1 MEIYPK
7 SVEKM
12 IGKPST
18 FLMKRLS
25 EELQCPTS
33 SMLGRLASVMYLRK
47 FKEISSNV
55 MNILNPSADDRI
67 LEVGFGLG
75 YGLLE
80 AFKKVENGNGV
91 VFGSERSQ
99 YMVKRARKIFAL
111 EIHYGK
117 LEVHLSLASHL
128 PYLNNSID
136 CIFHNDCFYY
146 WPSVKNALLE
156 LKRVLKPG
164 GRMLTSMSI
173 ERVKEW
179 NSRGLLQSSYCID
192 PLDYILY
199 LENTGFVD
207 IKFEYHSS
215 AGVQFQTVTALKPP
229 VEEDRGVNL
238 DVEEK
243 NFEQEI
249 LEFEKL
255 QRWRKL
261 AKVENDNKFKQV
273 LKARLLH
280 RGISYFVTTPIY
292 YANSGPHLGHLYS
305 SLIADAAHRW
315 FKLKNPHQLTLF
327 SSGTDEHGSKVENAA
342 LKAEKN
348 VDVYCSEISSA
359 YRELFSKFGIQTT
372 DFIRTVETRH
382 HQSVQQFWEVLRK
395 NNFIYKGKY
404 SGWYCSA
411 DECFYNESDL
421 CDDETKSCKTT
432 TAGHTVEW
440 VVEENYLFKLSEFLP
455 EIEHWLQT
463 SDVIQ
468 PSQYLPFVMNQLK
481 QLSDVSISR
490 DRQRLSWGI
499 PVPDDC
505 SQTIYVWFDAL
516 VNYLTVA
523 GYPGE
528 LSRWPPDC
536 HIIGKDILKF
546 HAILWPAMLLAANFP
561 LPKQIFCHGH
571 WLSDGVKM
579 SKSLGNVVDPTL
591 EAQQLTCQGLRY
603 FLLRQGVPTSDG
615 NYSTPLA
622 ISVLND
628 ELANSIGNLINRTTS
643 SRVLR
648 GDRFTDFDESVIN
661 GPSIQQGPDLI
672 TDLDN
677 LPSIVGQQYDKMQFS
692 NGINS
697 IVTVVKKANAFVQH
711 FSPWHLAKDKNANS
725 LLDTVLHLAHQTL
738 RTCGILLKP
747 IVPDIAG
754 EMLNRLSVSSD
765 ESNYSDCSKAASKSR
780 YFSGKPFNRQKD
792 LLLFPRISRYFGK
805 LPIQINCQIIQDAF
819 HSCCTSCM
827 ELIDELFQFTVQ
839 MQLILVQTIWRHGHR
854 TPIYLIPS
862 DVENNASTWDI
873 GLGELTKLGMRQCY
887 ELGQMLGKRYIE
899 QYPLFKSSIL
909 NEIYIRS
916 SDTNRTLMSA
926 ASVMAG
932 FVESDSYGNYRNYTL
947 PNFVRSPAGWTP
959 LPIHTVAYG
968 ADNLLNMKYYWNKT
982 ADLFRENLMKYQ
994 QFTKQN
1000 PDNAAKLAYVANKSG
1015 FNNTLVKNMWILAD
1029 VVKIE
1034 KEGSSEDWHS
1044 DQHKLPDWV
1053 TDEIYDWIEDTF
1065 KHWCKFAYQP
1075 DLLIQI
1081 IAGELIFEI
1090 VDRIRQKQLS
1100 IKQGQNTNS
1109 WIEKIKFYSYS
1120 GHDINLLFLL
1130 YILGQYDNAST
1141 VEYEGYA
1148 SCIVFETWLTEENE
1162 IEIKVFLRRG
1172 PNSTQF
1178 QPIQVVGCPPIPS
1191 GCPLATFENRTGK
1204 FFPKPNKVDVDRCSS
1219 AAFSIFNNFL
1229 SIRSKRMAIV
1239 NGSTPRLPMALP
1251 LRPTLMPTRF
1261 PARKACL
1268 SLTRIDHQCNDIF
1281 QFFYM
1286 LPLKDKKLCALSMG
1300 DHFHYLWTSV
1310 AFDLIII
1317 NYFGC
1322 SMTDSHSTLH
1332 HCSII
1337 VFNPM
1342 LDGESATR
1350 SRITNAATDCR
1361 QLAKLSDVQVPSMEA
1376 SSHLVMLHI
1385 SIPCSRQATDS
1396 SGKAYTIFE
1405 IYINNAYHCS
1415 SRYSQLLRLHEIIK
1429 KILPKDVPNFPPK
1442 YINAL
1447 AGDRLLNERR
1457 EALQEYLRTV
1467 FSIKEV
1473 IRNIRVQQFFLDA
1486 QRESASLAARQL
1498 SNEVPV
1504 YLLDGSKYIIQC
1516 CPGDSTNVVLERLA
1530 VIVGLP
1536 IELTRYFG
1544 LFIVTKSE
1552 VFPYKIIRWLEN
1564 FECPLLSLFYVAK
1577 LGIKAKI
1584 ILKKKYFDS
1593 SIESSLIKKEQ
1604 ALRILYSQAVFDVKI
1619 FLSRQGCLTFAS
1631 RKCRW
1636 QLIDEKYF
1644 PSLMKNTDAVNSP
1657 DEYLRCCQEQPWYGF
1672 VFFEQCLC
1680 SYPKM
1685 NTVAHVAVGNRRL
1698 LILHEGEIKEIT
1710 FRVTRIRSWRLSI
1723 IVFVEQEFFTM
1734 LIIAEKSF
1742 FQSIHGSQ
1750 DLSFEYLF
1758 SNNHLEW
1765 ITLRSSQSVLISC
1778 CLQSMIEEIVNSQ
1791 SDAIASAS
1799 SKKMMPIVESGVI
1812 LNESSLESSLNSSLK
1827 PKRSLHDTFEA
1838 IRWSCCCFTVKP
1850 GPSKSSAKPSTSKD
1864 PVNSN
1869 TNGSQY
1875 SGSQQQNEEPTPRR
1889 PNFGKLGDQI
1899 CLRANHFQVRIPSG
1913 NLYHYELVIEP
1924 ERYHR
1929 DIIETMIQT
1938 YQKVFSN
1945 GRPVYDGKK
1954 SLFCKEMLPIGRDWV
1969 ELDVTMPTEREDR
1982 RYQVGI
1988 KLTSQV
1994 SLCRLQDAL
2003 DGRTRFLPQDT
2014 VDALDIILRHLP
2026 SLKYTPVGR
2035 SFFSPPER
2043 FFHPL
2048 GGGREVWFGFHQS
2061 IRPSQWKMMLNIDVS
2076 ATAFYKS
2083 MTVIDFLA
2091 EVLDAPHIPES
2102 RRALSDA
2109 QRVKFTKEIKGL
2121 KVEITHCGQMR
2132 RRYRVCNVTRRPAQ
2146 TQTYPHLPC
2155 LQVGLEQKHTYLPLE
2170 VCNLVPGQRCIK
2182 KLTDTQTSSMIKAT
2196 ARSAPD
2202 REQEINELVKRA
2214 DFNNDPFARE
2224 FGISIS
2230 PFMAEVY
2237 GRVLAPPKLL
2247 YGGRTRA
2254 TALPEKGVWDMRG
2267 KQFHT
2272 GVDIRNWAIACFT
2285 PPHMCREDNLRTF
2298 IQQLQKISHDAGMSI
2313 VGQPCFCKYAAGAD
2327 QVEPMFR
2334 YLKSQYPQL
2343 QLVIVILPGK
2353 TPVYAE
2359 VKRVGDTLLGVA
2371 SQCVQAKNINVKL
2384 GGVNNILL
2392 PSIRPKVFNEPVIFM
2407 GADITH
2413 PPAGDGRKPS
2423 IAAVVGSM
2431 DAHPSRYGASVR
2443 MQYPRRV
2450 PDERTGRM
2458 KDERPEKI
2466 EDLAIMVKELLIQ
2479 FYQSTRFKP
2488 TRIILYRDGVSEG
2501 QFYQVL
2507 QHELGAM
2514 REACIMLE
2522 RGYQPGITYV
2532 AVQKRHHTRLFCAEK
2547 RDMQGKSGN
2556 IPAGTAV
2563 DSGITHPQEFDFYL
2577 CSHAGIQGTSRPSY
2591 YHVLWDDNNF
2601 SADEMQQL
2609 TYQLCHTYV
2618 RCTRSV
2624 SIPAPAYYA
2633 HLVAF
2638 RARYHLVD
2646 RDHDSGEGSVNS
2658 AATENGENGGEEGSP
2673 SSSSSSLSRA
2683 VVIHPNSTRV
2693 ICKFAFLFNHA
2704 EGVFKACI
2712 AASGDVAEDDG
2723 FGFGSPFSTRLFSVL
2738 RFESVIH
2745 EFDPYFNYRT
2755 TRYLTEEGFYKF
2767 HNWFDDQAWYP
2778 LGRIIGGTIY
2788 PGLMVTSTFIY
2799 RILHF
2804 FNITLHIREICVFL
2818 APLFSSFTTL
2828 ITYLLTSEFKGDGA
2842 GLIAAGMIAIIP
2854 GYISRSVAGSYDN
2867 EGIAIFCML
2876 LTYYFW
2882 IKAVKTGS
2890 IFWSTLCALA
2900 YFYMV
2905 SSWGG
2910 YVFLINLIPLHV
2922 LTLLCCSRFS
2932 HRIYIAYSVVYTLG
2946 TILSMQIPF
2955 VGFQP
2960 VSTSEHMAA
2969 FGVFGIVQIYAFF
2982 AYIRSKSTDAQF
2994 NYLFRT
3000 IITFV
3005 AIAGIS
3011 VILLAEFFGKIAPW
3025 TGRFYSL
3032 LDPSY
3037 AKNHIPIIASV
3048 SEHQPTTWSSFYLDT
3063 HISVFLFPAGLYF
3076 CFKNLNDANI
3086 FIILYAVTSIYFA
3099 GVMVRLMLVL
3109 APVMCVISGIAASSI
3124 FESFLRNF
3132 SPSTSTGLEKK
3143 SKKHE
3148 NGYSWKNEVATTVVF
3163 ILTLFFINYTFHCTT
3178 ITETAYSSPSI
3189 VLSARSGHGNPIIF
3203 DDFREA
3209 YYWLRMNTP
3218 PDSKIMSWWDY
3229 GYQITAMANRTVLVD
3244 NNTWNNTHISRVG
3257 QAMSSPEDKAY
3268 EIMQELDVDYVLV
3281 IFGGLIGYASDD
3293 INKFLWMIRIGGSTE
3308 KGKHIKEEDY
3318 YSATGEYRV
3327 DKEGSKTML
3336 NSMMYKF
3343 SYYRFGDV
3351 YTEMDKPSGYDRV
3364 RGSEIGN
3371 KKIQFQHF
3379 EEAFTSEHW
3388 LDTSLVHLNEVVDE
3402 RYKVKKLL
3410 GKGGFGAVYQ
3420 VLDQNTNKMGA
3431 MKIEM
3436 SSQDFKSLKMEVL
3449 VLKELVANES
3459 RNCCDLFSVG
3469 NKPNYSY
3476 IVMTLVGPSL
3486 HSLAQS
3492 IGSKRLSLRSSIHLG
3507 IRCLRALEDLHFCGY
3522 VHRDVKPMNYAIGR
3536 EPEYRRVFILDFG
3549 MCRKYV
3555 RDDGAHKRPRSE
3567 CGFRGTLWYASP
3579 MSLSGQEQ
3587 SRRDD
3592 LWSWYFTIL
3601 ELLTGTVPW
3610 QNVQIKR
3617 GASFAEKKQ
3626 VFMEKKMEFI
3636 KNPADGLRGLPR
3648 EFVAIMEYLA
3658 TLQYFDCPNY
3668 GYIYQ
3673 LIMTTFRRH
3682 SYDIDQPLDWEPTGQ
3697 FHEETIMAPD
3707 HNMLPGNNT
3716 EHRAHFLQKF
3726 KLFGSFCTDD
3736 LKLFAERKARTSVLR
3751 HVQAP
3756 LWKGFR
3762 AKNIK

>member
-1 MEIYPK
+1 
-7 SVEKM
+7 
-12 IGKPST
+12 
-18 FLMKRLS
+18 
-25 EELQCPTS
+25 
-33 SMLGRLASVMYLRK
+33 MY
-47 FKEISSNV
+47 
-55 MNILNPSADDRI
+55 
-67 LEVGFGLG
+67 
-75 YGLLE
+75 
-80 AFKKVENGNGV
+80 
-91 VFGSERSQ
+91 
-99 YMVKRARKIFAL
+99 
-111 EIHYGK
+111 
-117 LEVHLSLASHL
+117 
-128 PYLNNSID
+128 
-136 CIFHNDCFYY
+136 
-146 WPSVKNALLE
+146 
-156 LKRVLKPG
+156 
-164 GRMLTSMSI
+164 
-173 ERVKEW
+173 
-179 NSRGLLQSSYCID
+179 
-192 PLDYILY
+192 
-199 LENTGFVD
+199 
-207 IKFEYHSS
+207 
-215 AGVQFQTVTALKPP
+215 
-229 VEEDRGVNL
+229 
-238 DVEEK
+238 
-243 NFEQEI
+243 
-249 LEFEKL
+249 
-255 QRWRKL
+255 
-261 AKVENDNKFKQV
+261 
-273 LKARLLH
+273 
-280 RGISYFVTTPIY
+280 
-292 YANSGPHLGHLYS
+292 
-305 SLIADAAHRW
+305 
-315 FKLKNPHQLTLF
+315 
-327 SSGTDEHGSKVENAA
+327 
-342 LKAEKN
+342 
-348 VDVYCSEISSA
+348 
-359 YRELFSKFGIQTT
+359 
-372 DFIRTVETRH
+372 H
-382 HQSVQQFWEVLRK
+382 H
-395 NNFIYKGKY
+395 
-404 SGWYCSA
+404 
-411 DECFYNESDL
+411 
-421 CDDETKSCKTT
+421 
-432 TAGHTVEW
+432 
-440 VVEENYLFKLSEFLP
+440 P
-455 EIEHWLQT
+455 
-463 SDVIQ
+463 
-468 PSQYLPFVMNQLK
+468 
-481 QLSDVSISR
+481 
-490 DRQRLSWGI
+490 RQ
-499 PVPDDC
+499 
-505 SQTIYVWFDAL
+505 
-516 VNYLTVA
+516 
-523 GYPGE
+523 
-528 LSRWPPDC
+528 
-536 HIIGKDILKF
+536 
-546 HAILWPAMLLAANFP
+546 
-561 LPKQIFCHGH
+561 
-571 WLSDGVKM
+571 
-579 SKSLGNVVDPTL
+579 
-591 EAQQLTCQGLRY
+591 
-603 FLLRQGVPTSDG
+603 
-615 NYSTPLA
+615 
-622 ISVLND
+622 
-628 ELANSIGNLINRTTS
+628 
-643 SRVLR
+643 
-648 GDRFTDFDESVIN
+648 
-661 GPSIQQGPDLI
+661 
-672 TDLDN
+672 
-677 LPSIVGQQYDKMQFS
+677 
-692 NGINS
+692 
-697 IVTVVKKANAFVQH
+697 
-711 FSPWHLAKDKNANS
+711 
-725 LLDTVLHLAHQTL
+725 
-738 RTCGILLKP
+738 
-747 IVPDIAG
+747 
-754 EMLNRLSVSSD
+754 
-765 ESNYSDCSKAASKSR
+765 
-780 YFSGKPFNRQKD
+780 
-792 LLLFPRISRYFGK
+792 
-805 LPIQINCQIIQDAF
+805 
-819 HSCCTSCM
+819 
-827 ELIDELFQFTVQ
+827 
-839 MQLILVQTIWRHGHR
+839 
-854 TPIYLIPS
+854 
-862 DVENNASTWDI
+862 
-873 GLGELTKLGMRQCY
+873 
-887 ELGQMLGKRYIE
+887 
-899 QYPLFKSSIL
+899 
-909 NEIYIRS
+909 
-916 SDTNRTLMSA
+916 
-926 ASVMAG
+926 
-932 FVESDSYGNYRNYTL
+932 
-947 PNFVRSPAGWTP
+947 
-959 LPIHTVAYG
+959 
-968 ADNLLNMKYYWNKT
+968 
-982 ADLFRENLMKYQ
+982 
-994 QFTKQN
+994 
-1000 PDNAAKLAYVANKSG
+1000 
-1015 FNNTLVKNMWILAD
+1015 
-1029 VVKIE
+1029 
-1034 KEGSSEDWHS
+1034 
-1044 DQHKLPDWV
+1044 
-1053 TDEIYDWIEDTF
+1053 
-1065 KHWCKFAYQP
+1065 
-1075 DLLIQI
+1075 
-1081 IAGELIFEI
+1081 
-1090 VDRIRQKQLS
+1090 
-1100 IKQGQNTNS
+1100 
-1109 WIEKIKFYSYS
+1109 
-1120 GHDINLLFLL
+1120 
-1130 YILGQYDNAST
+1130 
-1141 VEYEGYA
+1141 
-1148 SCIVFETWLTEENE
+1148 
-1162 IEIKVFLRRG
+1162 
-1172 PNSTQF
+1172 
-1178 QPIQVVGCPPIPS
+1178 
-1191 GCPLATFENRTGK
+1191 
-1204 FFPKPNKVDVDRCSS
+1204 
-1219 AAFSIFNNFL
+1219 
-1229 SIRSKRMAIV
+1229 
-1239 NGSTPRLPMALP
+1239 
-1251 LRPTLMPTRF
+1251 
-1261 PARKACL
+1261 
-1268 SLTRIDHQCNDIF
+1268 
-1281 QFFYM
+1281 
-1286 LPLKDKKLCALSMG
+1286 
-1300 DHFHYLWTSV
+1300 
-1310 AFDLIII
+1310 
-1317 NYFGC
+1317 
-1322 SMTDSHSTLH
+1322 
-1332 HCSII
+1332 
-1337 VFNPM
+1337 
-1342 LDGESATR
+1342 
-1350 SRITNAATDCR
+1350 
-1361 QLAKLSDVQVPSMEA
+1361 
-1376 SSHLVMLHI
+1376 
-1385 SIPCSRQATDS
+1385 
-1396 SGKAYTIFE
+1396 
-1405 IYINNAYHCS
+1405 
-1415 SRYSQLLRLHEIIK
+1415 
-1429 KILPKDVPNFPPK
+1429 
-1442 YINAL
+1442 
-1447 AGDRLLNERR
+1447 
-1457 EALQEYLRTV
+1457 
-1467 FSIKEV
+1467 
-1473 IRNIRVQQFFLDA
+1473 
-1486 QRESASLAARQL
+1486 
-1498 SNEVPV
+1498 
-1504 YLLDGSKYIIQC
+1504 
-1516 CPGDSTNVVLERLA
+1516 
-1530 VIVGLP
+1530 
-1536 IELTRYFG
+1536 
-1544 LFIVTKSE
+1544 
-1552 VFPYKIIRWLEN
+1552 
-1564 FECPLLSLFYVAK
+1564 
-1577 LGIKAKI
+1577 
-1584 ILKKKYFDS
+1584 
-1593 SIESSLIKKEQ
+1593 
-1604 ALRILYSQAVFDVKI
+1604 
-1619 FLSRQGCLTFAS
+1619 
-1631 RKCRW
+1631 
-1636 QLIDEKYF
+1636 
-1644 PSLMKNTDAVNSP
+1644 
-1657 DEYLRCCQEQPWYGF
+1657 
-1672 VFFEQCLC
+1672 
-1680 SYPKM
+1680 
-1685 NTVAHVAVGNRRL
+1685 
-1698 LILHEGEIKEIT
+1698 
-1710 FRVTRIRSWRLSI
+1710 
-1723 IVFVEQEFFTM
+1723 
-1734 LIIAEKSF
+1734 
-1742 FQSIHGSQ
+1742 
-1750 DLSFEYLF
+1750 
-1758 SNNHLEW
+1758 
-1765 ITLRSSQSVLISC
+1765 
-1778 CLQSMIEEIVNSQ
+1778 
-1791 SDAIASAS
+1791 
-1799 SKKMMPIVESGVI
+1799 
-1812 LNESSLESSLNSSLK
+1812 
-1827 PKRSLHDTFEA
+1827 
-1838 IRWSCCCFTVKP
+1838 VKP
-1850 GPSKSSAKPSTSKD
+1850 GPSKSSAKPGPSRSSTKPSTSREH
-1864 PVNSN
+1864 VNSN
-1869 TNGSQY
+1869 INGMQNLQL
-1875 SGSQQQNEEPTPRR
+1875 QQQSEEPSTSSANTNDQNDDGDEQGEFTFVAPRR
-1889 PNFGKLGDQI
+1889 PSFGKLGDQI
-1899 CLRANHFQVRIPSG
+1899 CLRANHFQVRIPTGS
-1913 NLYHYELVIEP
+1913 LYHYELVIEP

-1929 DIIETMIQT
+1929 DIIETMIQA

-1945 GRPVYDGKK
+1945 GKPVYDGKR

-1969 ELDVTMPTEREDR
+1969 VQLDVTMPTEREDR

-1988 KLTSQV
+1988 KLSSQV
-1994 SLCRLQDAL
+1994 SLRRLQEAL
-2003 DGRTRFLPQDT
+2003 DGRIRFLPQDT
-2014 VDALDIILRHLP
+2014 VAALDVILRHLP

-2083 MTVIDFLA
+2083 MPVVDFLS
-2091 EVLDAPHIPES
+2091 EILDAPHIPEN
-2102 RRALSDA
+2102 RRPL
-2109 QRVKFTKEIKGL
+2109 RL

-2146 TQTYPHLPC
+2146 TQTFPLQIENGQTVECTVAKYFYDRYCIRLKYPQLPC

-2237 GRVLAPPKLL
+2237 GRVLVPPKLL

-2272 GVDIRNWAIACFT
+2272 AVDIRNWAIACFT

-2313 VGQPCFCKYAAGAD
+2313 VGQPCFCKYATGAD

-2343 QLVIVILPGK
+2343 QLVIVVLPGK

-2359 VKRVGDTLLGVA
+2359 VKRVGDTLVGVA
-2371 SQCVQAKNINVKL
+2371 SQCVQAKNVNKTSTQTLSNLCLKINVKL
-2384 GGVNNILL
+2384 GGINNILL

-2413 PPAGDGRKPS
+2413 PPAGDGGKPS

-2431 DAHPSRYGASVR
+2431 DAHPSRYSASVR

-2458 KDERPEKI
+2458 KDERLERI
-2466 EDLAIMVKELLIQ
+2466 EDLALMVKELLIQ

-2488 TRIILYRDGVSEG
+2488 TRIILYRDGISEG

-2532 AVQKRHHTRLFCAEK
+2532 AVQKRHHTRLFCAER

-2601 SADEMQQL
+2601 SADEIQQL

-2646 RDHDSGEGSVNS
+2646 TDRDSAEGSVNS
-2658 AATENGENGGEEGSP
+2658 AATENGENAEEGTP

-2683 VVIHPNSTRV
+2683 VIIHPNTTRV
-2693 ICKFAFLFNHA
+2693 IFLHSFSLLLELLYFCHTSMKAGSCEEQACCLRFRHCKFAFLFNHA

-2960 VSTSEHMAA
+2960 VST
-2969 FGVFGIVQIYAFF
+2969 
-2982 AYIRSKSTDAQF
+2982 
-2994 NYLFRT
+2994 
-3000 IITFV
+3000 
-3005 AIAGIS
+3005 
-3011 VILLAEFFGKIAPW
+3011 KIAPW

-3086 FIILYAVTSIYFA
+3086 FIILYAVTSIYFS

-3132 SPSTSTGLEKK
+3132 SHSASTGLEKK

-3148 NGYSWKNEVATTVVF
+3148 NDYAWKNEVAATVVF

-3189 VLSARSGHGNPIIF
+3189 VLSARSGRGNAIIF

-3343 SYYRFGDV
+3343 SYYRFGEV

-3379 EEAFTSEHW
+3379 EEAFTTEHW
-3388 LDTSLVHLNEVVDE
+3388 LVRIYRVKAPNNRGIYELNNSMSKHGKDPSLVHVNEVIDE

-3431 MKIEM
+3431 MKIEV
-3436 SSQDFKSLKMEVL
+3436 SSQDFRSLKMEVS

-3492 IGSKRLSLRSSIHLG
+3492 IGSKRLSLRSAVHLG

-3549 MCRKYV
+3549 MCRKYM
-3555 RDDGAHKRPRSE
+3555 RDDGSHKRPRSE

-3592 LWSWYFTIL
+3592 LWSWYFTII

-3617 GASFAEKKQ
+3617 NASFAEKKQ
-3626 VFMEKKMEFI
+3626 AFMEKKMEFVQ
-3636 KNPADGLRGLPR
+3636 NPTEALRGLPR
-3648 EFVAIMEYLA
+3648 EFISIMEYLV
-3658 TLQYFDCPNY
+3658 TLQYYDCPNY

-3682 SYDIDQPLDWEPTGQ
+3682 SYNLEQALDWEPTGQ

-3707 HNMLPGNNT
+3707 HNMLPGEEENDPAEVNS
-3716 EHRAHFLQKF
+3716 
-3726 KLFGSFCTDD
+3726 FGSFCTDD
-3736 LKLFAERKARTSVLR
+3736 LNLFAQRKARTSVLR
-3751 HVQAP
+3751 HVQTS
-3756 LWKGFR
+3756 LWKVRSLIVLYSSDDAPSFVSSYYNLETTFSTRVMPLNFYNDVYMDFVFVVIVILCYQHFRVIGESSSQVVQQVFSGELQAGKSAYFKLTKTGAVGILLKSFSGDADLYVSTVTSEPSFKIGENEFQSVTCGVDLVRVPEQTSRPLYVAVYAHPSHLVSQYALVINVFEGNGSDQRMHRWVEQKSGSELTSLQEVEALFNDERQYLISSKLIYITELVSTLILLLVDGLFDAIGKSGEREAEAAHFPPDSSSYFTKIGFLTGLLFIEKTR
-3762 AKNIK
+3762 IEKTSAVW

>member
-1 MEIYPK
+1 
-7 SVEKM
+7 
-12 IGKPST
+12 
-18 FLMKRLS
+18 
-25 EELQCPTS
+25 
-33 SMLGRLASVMYLRK
+33 MY
-47 FKEISSNV
+47 
-55 MNILNPSADDRI
+55 
-67 LEVGFGLG
+67 
-75 YGLLE
+75 
-80 AFKKVENGNGV
+80 
-91 VFGSERSQ
+91 
-99 YMVKRARKIFAL
+99 
-111 EIHYGK
+111 
-117 LEVHLSLASHL
+117 
-128 PYLNNSID
+128 
-136 CIFHNDCFYY
+136 
-146 WPSVKNALLE
+146 
-156 LKRVLKPG
+156 
-164 GRMLTSMSI
+164 
-173 ERVKEW
+173 
-179 NSRGLLQSSYCID
+179 
-192 PLDYILY
+192 
-199 LENTGFVD
+199 
-207 IKFEYHSS
+207 
-215 AGVQFQTVTALKPP
+215 
-229 VEEDRGVNL
+229 
-238 DVEEK
+238 
-243 NFEQEI
+243 
-249 LEFEKL
+249 
-255 QRWRKL
+255 
-261 AKVENDNKFKQV
+261 
-273 LKARLLH
+273 
-280 RGISYFVTTPIY
+280 
-292 YANSGPHLGHLYS
+292 
-305 SLIADAAHRW
+305 
-315 FKLKNPHQLTLF
+315 
-327 SSGTDEHGSKVENAA
+327 
-342 LKAEKN
+342 
-348 VDVYCSEISSA
+348 
-359 YRELFSKFGIQTT
+359 
-372 DFIRTVETRH
+372 H
-382 HQSVQQFWEVLRK
+382 H
-395 NNFIYKGKY
+395 
-404 SGWYCSA
+404 
-411 DECFYNESDL
+411 
-421 CDDETKSCKTT
+421 
-432 TAGHTVEW
+432 
-440 VVEENYLFKLSEFLP
+440 P
-455 EIEHWLQT
+455 
-463 SDVIQ
+463 
-468 PSQYLPFVMNQLK
+468 
-481 QLSDVSISR
+481 
-490 DRQRLSWGI
+490 RQ
-499 PVPDDC
+499 
-505 SQTIYVWFDAL
+505 
-516 VNYLTVA
+516 
-523 GYPGE
+523 
-528 LSRWPPDC
+528 
-536 HIIGKDILKF
+536 
-546 HAILWPAMLLAANFP
+546 
-561 LPKQIFCHGH
+561 
-571 WLSDGVKM
+571 
-579 SKSLGNVVDPTL
+579 
-591 EAQQLTCQGLRY
+591 
-603 FLLRQGVPTSDG
+603 
-615 NYSTPLA
+615 
-622 ISVLND
+622 
-628 ELANSIGNLINRTTS
+628 
-643 SRVLR
+643 
-648 GDRFTDFDESVIN
+648 
-661 GPSIQQGPDLI
+661 
-672 TDLDN
+672 
-677 LPSIVGQQYDKMQFS
+677 
-692 NGINS
+692 
-697 IVTVVKKANAFVQH
+697 
-711 FSPWHLAKDKNANS
+711 
-725 LLDTVLHLAHQTL
+725 
-738 RTCGILLKP
+738 
-747 IVPDIAG
+747 
-754 EMLNRLSVSSD
+754 
-765 ESNYSDCSKAASKSR
+765 
-780 YFSGKPFNRQKD
+780 
-792 LLLFPRISRYFGK
+792 
-805 LPIQINCQIIQDAF
+805 
-819 HSCCTSCM
+819 
-827 ELIDELFQFTVQ
+827 
-839 MQLILVQTIWRHGHR
+839 
-854 TPIYLIPS
+854 
-862 DVENNASTWDI
+862 
-873 GLGELTKLGMRQCY
+873 
-887 ELGQMLGKRYIE
+887 
-899 QYPLFKSSIL
+899 
-909 NEIYIRS
+909 
-916 SDTNRTLMSA
+916 
-926 ASVMAG
+926 
-932 FVESDSYGNYRNYTL
+932 
-947 PNFVRSPAGWTP
+947 
-959 LPIHTVAYG
+959 
-968 ADNLLNMKYYWNKT
+968 
-982 ADLFRENLMKYQ
+982 
-994 QFTKQN
+994 
-1000 PDNAAKLAYVANKSG
+1000 
-1015 FNNTLVKNMWILAD
+1015 
-1029 VVKIE
+1029 
-1034 KEGSSEDWHS
+1034 
-1044 DQHKLPDWV
+1044 
-1053 TDEIYDWIEDTF
+1053 
-1065 KHWCKFAYQP
+1065 
-1075 DLLIQI
+1075 
-1081 IAGELIFEI
+1081 
-1090 VDRIRQKQLS
+1090 
-1100 IKQGQNTNS
+1100 
-1109 WIEKIKFYSYS
+1109 
-1120 GHDINLLFLL
+1120 
-1130 YILGQYDNAST
+1130 
-1141 VEYEGYA
+1141 
-1148 SCIVFETWLTEENE
+1148 
-1162 IEIKVFLRRG
+1162 
-1172 PNSTQF
+1172 
-1178 QPIQVVGCPPIPS
+1178 
-1191 GCPLATFENRTGK
+1191 
-1204 FFPKPNKVDVDRCSS
+1204 
-1219 AAFSIFNNFL
+1219 
-1229 SIRSKRMAIV
+1229 
-1239 NGSTPRLPMALP
+1239 
-1251 LRPTLMPTRF
+1251 
-1261 PARKACL
+1261 
-1268 SLTRIDHQCNDIF
+1268 
-1281 QFFYM
+1281 
-1286 LPLKDKKLCALSMG
+1286 
-1300 DHFHYLWTSV
+1300 
-1310 AFDLIII
+1310 
-1317 NYFGC
+1317 
-1322 SMTDSHSTLH
+1322 
-1332 HCSII
+1332 
-1337 VFNPM
+1337 
-1342 LDGESATR
+1342 
-1350 SRITNAATDCR
+1350 
-1361 QLAKLSDVQVPSMEA
+1361 
-1376 SSHLVMLHI
+1376 
-1385 SIPCSRQATDS
+1385 
-1396 SGKAYTIFE
+1396 
-1405 IYINNAYHCS
+1405 
-1415 SRYSQLLRLHEIIK
+1415 
-1429 KILPKDVPNFPPK
+1429 
-1442 YINAL
+1442 
-1447 AGDRLLNERR
+1447 
-1457 EALQEYLRTV
+1457 
-1467 FSIKEV
+1467 
-1473 IRNIRVQQFFLDA
+1473 
-1486 QRESASLAARQL
+1486 
-1498 SNEVPV
+1498 
-1504 YLLDGSKYIIQC
+1504 
-1516 CPGDSTNVVLERLA
+1516 
-1530 VIVGLP
+1530 
-1536 IELTRYFG
+1536 
-1544 LFIVTKSE
+1544 
-1552 VFPYKIIRWLEN
+1552 
-1564 FECPLLSLFYVAK
+1564 
-1577 LGIKAKI
+1577 
-1584 ILKKKYFDS
+1584 
-1593 SIESSLIKKEQ
+1593 
-1604 ALRILYSQAVFDVKI
+1604 
-1619 FLSRQGCLTFAS
+1619 
-1631 RKCRW
+1631 
-1636 QLIDEKYF
+1636 
-1644 PSLMKNTDAVNSP
+1644 
-1657 DEYLRCCQEQPWYGF
+1657 
-1672 VFFEQCLC
+1672 
-1680 SYPKM
+1680 
-1685 NTVAHVAVGNRRL
+1685 
-1698 LILHEGEIKEIT
+1698 
-1710 FRVTRIRSWRLSI
+1710 
-1723 IVFVEQEFFTM
+1723 
-1734 LIIAEKSF
+1734 
-1742 FQSIHGSQ
+1742 
-1750 DLSFEYLF
+1750 
-1758 SNNHLEW
+1758 
-1765 ITLRSSQSVLISC
+1765 
-1778 CLQSMIEEIVNSQ
+1778 
-1791 SDAIASAS
+1791 
-1799 SKKMMPIVESGVI
+1799 
-1812 LNESSLESSLNSSLK
+1812 
-1827 PKRSLHDTFEA
+1827 
-1838 IRWSCCCFTVKP
+1838 VKP
-1850 GPSKSSAKPSTSKD
+1850 GPSKSSAKPGPSRSSTKPSTSREH
-1864 PVNSN
+1864 VNSN
-1869 TNGSQY
+1869 INGMQNLQL
-1875 SGSQQQNEEPTPRR
+1875 QQQSEEPSTSSANTNDQNDDGDEQGEFTFVAPRR
-1889 PNFGKLGDQI
+1889 PSFGKLGDQI
-1899 CLRANHFQVRIPSG
+1899 CLRANHFQVRIPTGS
-1913 NLYHYELVIEP
+1913 LYHYELVIEP

-1929 DIIETMIQT
+1929 DIIETMIQA

-1945 GRPVYDGKK
+1945 GKPVYDGKR

-1969 ELDVTMPTEREDR
+1969 VQLDVTMPTEREDR

-1988 KLTSQV
+1988 KLSSQV
-1994 SLCRLQDAL
+1994 SLRRLQEAL
-2003 DGRTRFLPQDT
+2003 DGRIRFLPQDT
-2014 VDALDIILRHLP
+2014 VAALDVILRHLP

-2083 MTVIDFLA
+2083 MPVVDFLS
-2091 EVLDAPHIPES
+2091 EILDAPHIPEN
-2102 RRALSDA
+2102 RRPL
-2109 QRVKFTKEIKGL
+2109 RL

-2146 TQTYPHLPC
+2146 TQTFPLQIENGQTVECTVAKYFYDRYCIRLKYPQLPC

-2202 REQEINELVKRA
+2202 REQEINEL
-2214 DFNNDPFARE
+2214 
-2224 FGISIS
+2224 
-2230 PFMAEVY
+2230 
-2237 GRVLAPPKLL
+2237 
-2247 YGGRTRA
+2247 TRA

-2272 GVDIRNWAIACFT
+2272 AVDIRNWAIACFT

-2313 VGQPCFCKYAAGAD
+2313 VGQPCFCKYATGAD

-2343 QLVIVILPGK
+2343 QLVIVVLPGK

-2359 VKRVGDTLLGVA
+2359 VKRVGDTLVGVA
-2371 SQCVQAKNINVKL
+2371 SQCVQAKNVNKTSTQTLSNLCLKINVKL
-2384 GGVNNILL
+2384 GGINNILL

-2413 PPAGDGRKPS
+2413 PPAGDGGKPS

-2431 DAHPSRYGASVR
+2431 DAHPSRYSASVR

-2458 KDERPEKI
+2458 KDERLERI
-2466 EDLAIMVKELLIQ
+2466 EDLALMVKELLIQ

-2488 TRIILYRDGVSEG
+2488 TRIILYRDGISEG

-2532 AVQKRHHTRLFCAEK
+2532 AVQKRHHTRLFCAER

-2601 SADEMQQL
+2601 SADEIQQL

-2646 RDHDSGEGSVNS
+2646 TDRDSAEGSVNS
-2658 AATENGENGGEEGSP
+2658 AATENGENAEEGTP

-2683 VVIHPNSTRV
+2683 VIIHPNTTRV
-2693 ICKFAFLFNHA
+2693 IFLHSFSLLLELLYFCHTSMKAGSCEEQACCLRFRHCKFAFLFNHA

-2969 FGVFGIVQIYAFF
+2969 LGVFGIVQIYAFF
-2982 AYIRSKSTDAQF
+2982 AYLRSKCADPQF

-3005 AIAGIS
+3005 AIAVIS
-3011 VILLAEFFGKIAPW
+3011 VILLAELFGKIAPW

-3086 FIILYAVTSIYFA
+3086 FIILYAVTSIYFS

-3132 SPSTSTGLEKK
+3132 SHSASTGLEKK

-3148 NGYSWKNEVATTVVF
+3148 NDYAWKNEVAATVVF

-3189 VLSARSGHGNPIIF
+3189 VLSARSGRGNAIIF

-3343 SYYRFGDV
+3343 SYYRFGEV

-3379 EEAFTSEHW
+3379 EEAFTTEHW
-3388 LDTSLVHLNEVVDE
+3388 LVRIYRVKAPNNRGIYELNNSMSKHGKDPSLVHVNEVIDE

-3431 MKIEM
+3431 MKIEV
-3436 SSQDFKSLKMEVL
+3436 SSQDFRSLKMEVS

-3492 IGSKRLSLRSSIHLG
+3492 IGSKRLSLRSAVHLG

-3549 MCRKYV
+3549 MCRKYM
-3555 RDDGAHKRPRSE
+3555 RDDGSHKRPRSE

-3592 LWSWYFTIL
+3592 LWSWYFTII

-3617 GASFAEKKQ
+3617 NASFAEKKQ
-3626 VFMEKKMEFI
+3626 AFMEKKMEFVQ
-3636 KNPADGLRGLPR
+3636 NPTEALRGLPR
-3648 EFVAIMEYLA
+3648 EFISIMEYLV
-3658 TLQYFDCPNY
+3658 TLQYYDCPNY

-3682 SYDIDQPLDWEPTGQ
+3682 SYNLEQALDWEPTGQ

-3707 HNMLPGNNT
+3707 HNMLPGEEENDPAEVNS
-3716 EHRAHFLQKF
+3716 
-3726 KLFGSFCTDD
+3726 FGSFCTDD
-3736 LKLFAERKARTSVLR
+3736 LNLFAQRKARTSVLR
-3751 HVQAP
+3751 HVQTS
-3756 LWKGFR
+3756 LWKVRSLIVLYSSDDAPSFVSSYYNLETTFSTRVMPLNFYNDVYMDFVFVVIVILCYQHFRVIGESSSQVVQQVFSGELQAGKSAYFKLTKTGAVGILLKSFSGDADLYVSTVTSEPSFKIGENEFQSVTCGVDLVRVPEQTSRPLYVAVYAHPSHLVSQYALVINVFEGNGSDQRMHRWVEQKSGSELTSLQEVEALFNDERQYLISSKLIYITELVSTLILLLVDGLFDAIGKSGEREAEAAHFPPDSSSYFTKIGFLTGLLFIEKTR
-3762 AKNIK
+3762 IEKTSAVW

>member
-1 MEIYPK
+1 
-7 SVEKM
+7 
-12 IGKPST
+12 
-18 FLMKRLS
+18 
-25 EELQCPTS
+25 
-33 SMLGRLASVMYLRK
+33 MY
-47 FKEISSNV
+47 
-55 MNILNPSADDRI
+55 
-67 LEVGFGLG
+67 
-75 YGLLE
+75 
-80 AFKKVENGNGV
+80 
-91 VFGSERSQ
+91 
-99 YMVKRARKIFAL
+99 
-111 EIHYGK
+111 H
-117 LEVHLSLASHL
+117 H
-128 PYLNNSID
+128 
-136 CIFHNDCFYY
+136 
-146 WPSVKNALLE
+146 
-156 LKRVLKPG
+156 
-164 GRMLTSMSI
+164 
-173 ERVKEW
+173 
-179 NSRGLLQSSYCID
+179 
-192 PLDYILY
+192 
-199 LENTGFVD
+199 
-207 IKFEYHSS
+207 
-215 AGVQFQTVTALKPP
+215 
-229 VEEDRGVNL
+229 
-238 DVEEK
+238 
-243 NFEQEI
+243 
-249 LEFEKL
+249 
-255 QRWRKL
+255 
-261 AKVENDNKFKQV
+261 
-273 LKARLLH
+273 
-280 RGISYFVTTPIY
+280 
-292 YANSGPHLGHLYS
+292 
-305 SLIADAAHRW
+305 
-315 FKLKNPHQLTLF
+315 
-327 SSGTDEHGSKVENAA
+327 
-342 LKAEKN
+342 
-348 VDVYCSEISSA
+348 
-359 YRELFSKFGIQTT
+359 
-372 DFIRTVETRH
+372 TR
-382 HQSVQQFWEVLRK
+382 Q
-395 NNFIYKGKY
+395 
-404 SGWYCSA
+404 
-411 DECFYNESDL
+411 
-421 CDDETKSCKTT
+421 
-432 TAGHTVEW
+432 
-440 VVEENYLFKLSEFLP
+440 
-455 EIEHWLQT
+455 
-463 SDVIQ
+463 
-468 PSQYLPFVMNQLK
+468 
-481 QLSDVSISR
+481 
-490 DRQRLSWGI
+490 
-499 PVPDDC
+499 
-505 SQTIYVWFDAL
+505 
-516 VNYLTVA
+516 
-523 GYPGE
+523 
-528 LSRWPPDC
+528 
-536 HIIGKDILKF
+536 
-546 HAILWPAMLLAANFP
+546 
-561 LPKQIFCHGH
+561 
-571 WLSDGVKM
+571 
-579 SKSLGNVVDPTL
+579 
-591 EAQQLTCQGLRY
+591 
-603 FLLRQGVPTSDG
+603 
-615 NYSTPLA
+615 
-622 ISVLND
+622 
-628 ELANSIGNLINRTTS
+628 
-643 SRVLR
+643 
-648 GDRFTDFDESVIN
+648 
-661 GPSIQQGPDLI
+661 
-672 TDLDN
+672 
-677 LPSIVGQQYDKMQFS
+677 
-692 NGINS
+692 
-697 IVTVVKKANAFVQH
+697 
-711 FSPWHLAKDKNANS
+711 
-725 LLDTVLHLAHQTL
+725 
-738 RTCGILLKP
+738 
-747 IVPDIAG
+747 
-754 EMLNRLSVSSD
+754 
-765 ESNYSDCSKAASKSR
+765 
-780 YFSGKPFNRQKD
+780 
-792 LLLFPRISRYFGK
+792 
-805 LPIQINCQIIQDAF
+805 
-819 HSCCTSCM
+819 
-827 ELIDELFQFTVQ
+827 
-839 MQLILVQTIWRHGHR
+839 
-854 TPIYLIPS
+854 
-862 DVENNASTWDI
+862 
-873 GLGELTKLGMRQCY
+873 
-887 ELGQMLGKRYIE
+887 
-899 QYPLFKSSIL
+899 
-909 NEIYIRS
+909 
-916 SDTNRTLMSA
+916 
-926 ASVMAG
+926 
-932 FVESDSYGNYRNYTL
+932 
-947 PNFVRSPAGWTP
+947 
-959 LPIHTVAYG
+959 
-968 ADNLLNMKYYWNKT
+968 
-982 ADLFRENLMKYQ
+982 
-994 QFTKQN
+994 
-1000 PDNAAKLAYVANKSG
+1000 
-1015 FNNTLVKNMWILAD
+1015 
-1029 VVKIE
+1029 
-1034 KEGSSEDWHS
+1034 
-1044 DQHKLPDWV
+1044 
-1053 TDEIYDWIEDTF
+1053 
-1065 KHWCKFAYQP
+1065 
-1075 DLLIQI
+1075 
-1081 IAGELIFEI
+1081 
-1090 VDRIRQKQLS
+1090 
-1100 IKQGQNTNS
+1100 
-1109 WIEKIKFYSYS
+1109 
-1120 GHDINLLFLL
+1120 
-1130 YILGQYDNAST
+1130 
-1141 VEYEGYA
+1141 
-1148 SCIVFETWLTEENE
+1148 
-1162 IEIKVFLRRG
+1162 
-1172 PNSTQF
+1172 
-1178 QPIQVVGCPPIPS
+1178 
-1191 GCPLATFENRTGK
+1191 
-1204 FFPKPNKVDVDRCSS
+1204 
-1219 AAFSIFNNFL
+1219 
-1229 SIRSKRMAIV
+1229 
-1239 NGSTPRLPMALP
+1239 
-1251 LRPTLMPTRF
+1251 
-1261 PARKACL
+1261 
-1268 SLTRIDHQCNDIF
+1268 
-1281 QFFYM
+1281 
-1286 LPLKDKKLCALSMG
+1286 
-1300 DHFHYLWTSV
+1300 
-1310 AFDLIII
+1310 
-1317 NYFGC
+1317 
-1322 SMTDSHSTLH
+1322 
-1332 HCSII
+1332 
-1337 VFNPM
+1337 
-1342 LDGESATR
+1342 
-1350 SRITNAATDCR
+1350 
-1361 QLAKLSDVQVPSMEA
+1361 
-1376 SSHLVMLHI
+1376 
-1385 SIPCSRQATDS
+1385 
-1396 SGKAYTIFE
+1396 
-1405 IYINNAYHCS
+1405 
-1415 SRYSQLLRLHEIIK
+1415 
-1429 KILPKDVPNFPPK
+1429 
-1442 YINAL
+1442 
-1447 AGDRLLNERR
+1447 
-1457 EALQEYLRTV
+1457 
-1467 FSIKEV
+1467 
-1473 IRNIRVQQFFLDA
+1473 
-1486 QRESASLAARQL
+1486 
-1498 SNEVPV
+1498 
-1504 YLLDGSKYIIQC
+1504 
-1516 CPGDSTNVVLERLA
+1516 
-1530 VIVGLP
+1530 
-1536 IELTRYFG
+1536 
-1544 LFIVTKSE
+1544 
-1552 VFPYKIIRWLEN
+1552 
-1564 FECPLLSLFYVAK
+1564 
-1577 LGIKAKI
+1577 
-1584 ILKKKYFDS
+1584 
-1593 SIESSLIKKEQ
+1593 
-1604 ALRILYSQAVFDVKI
+1604 
-1619 FLSRQGCLTFAS
+1619 
-1631 RKCRW
+1631 
-1636 QLIDEKYF
+1636 
-1644 PSLMKNTDAVNSP
+1644 
-1657 DEYLRCCQEQPWYGF
+1657 
-1672 VFFEQCLC
+1672 
-1680 SYPKM
+1680 
-1685 NTVAHVAVGNRRL
+1685 
-1698 LILHEGEIKEIT
+1698 
-1710 FRVTRIRSWRLSI
+1710 
-1723 IVFVEQEFFTM
+1723 
-1734 LIIAEKSF
+1734 
-1742 FQSIHGSQ
+1742 
-1750 DLSFEYLF
+1750 
-1758 SNNHLEW
+1758 
-1765 ITLRSSQSVLISC
+1765 
-1778 CLQSMIEEIVNSQ
+1778 
-1791 SDAIASAS
+1791 
-1799 SKKMMPIVESGVI
+1799 
-1812 LNESSLESSLNSSLK
+1812 
-1827 PKRSLHDTFEA
+1827 
-1838 IRWSCCCFTVKP
+1838 VKP
-1850 GPSKSSAKPSTSKD
+1850 GPSKSSAKPGPSKSSTKPSTSRD
-1864 PVNSN
+1864 YVNSN
-1869 TNGSQY
+1869 IIGTQNPQ
-1875 SGSQQQNEEPTPRR
+1875 SQQQSEVPSTSSANANDQNDNGDEQGEFTFVAPRR
-1889 PNFGKLGDQI
+1889 PSFGKLGDQI
-1899 CLRANHFQVRIPSG
+1899 CLRANHFQVRIPTGS
-1913 NLYHYELVIEP
+1913 LYHYELVIEP

-1929 DIIETMIQT
+1929 DIIETMIQA

-1945 GRPVYDGKK
+1945 GRPVYDGKR

-1969 ELDVTMPTEREDR
+1969 VQLDVTMPTEREDR

-1988 KLTSQV
+1988 KLNSQV
-1994 SLCRLQDAL
+1994 SLSRLQEAL
-2003 DGRTRFLPQDT
+2003 DGQIRFLPQDT
-2014 VDALDIILRHLP
+2014 VDALDVILRHLP

-2083 MTVIDFLA
+2083 MPVVDFLS
-2091 EVLDAPHIPES
+2091 EVLDAPHIPEN
-2102 RRALSDA
+2102 RRPLSDA
-2109 QRVKFTKEIKGL
+2109 QRIKFTKEVKGL

-2146 TQTYPHLPC
+2146 TQTFPLQIENGQTVECTVAKYFYDRYCIRLKYPQLPC

-2237 GRVLAPPKLL
+2237 GRVLVPPKLL

-2254 TALPEKGVWDMRG
+2254 TAFPEKGVWDMRG

-2272 GVDIRNWAIACFT
+2272 AVDIRNWAIACFT

-2313 VGQPCFCKYAAGAD
+2313 VGQPCFCKYATGAD

-2343 QLVIVILPGK
+2343 QLVIVVLPGK

-2359 VKRVGDTLLGVA
+2359 VKRVGDTLVGVA
-2371 SQCVQAKNINVKL
+2371 SQCVQAKNVNKTSTQTLSNLCLKINVKL
-2384 GGVNNILL
+2384 GGINNILL

-2413 PPAGDGRKPS
+2413 PPAGDGGKPS

-2431 DAHPSRYGASVR
+2431 DAHPSRYSASVR

-2458 KDERPEKI
+2458 KDERLERI
-2466 EDLAIMVKELLIQ
+2466 EDLALMVKELLIQ

-2488 TRIILYRDGVSEG
+2488 TRIILYRDGISEG

-2532 AVQKRHHTRLFCAEK
+2532 AVQKRHHTRLFCAER

-2646 RDHDSGEGSVNS
+2646 SDRDSAEGSVNS
-2658 AATENGENGGEEGSP
+2658 AATENGENAEEETP

-2683 VVIHPNSTRV
+2683 VIIHPNTNRA

-2712 AASGDVAEDDG
+2712 AASGDVAEDGG
-2723 FGFGSPFSTRLFSVL
+2723 FGFGSLL

-2842 GLIAAGMIAIIP
+2842 GLIASGMIAIIP

-2960 VSTSEHMAA
+2960 VSTSEHMAVGFA
-2969 FGVFGIVQIYAFF
+2969 F
-2982 AYIRSKSTDAQF
+2982 
-2994 NYLFRT
+2994 
-3000 IITFV
+3000 
-3005 AIAGIS
+3005 
-3011 VILLAEFFGKIAPW
+3011 EIAPW

-3063 HISVFLFPAGLYF
+3063 HIS
-3076 CFKNLNDANI
+3076 
-3086 FIILYAVTSIYFA
+3086 

-3132 SPSTSTGLEKK
+3132 SHSASTGLEKK

-3148 NGYSWKNEVATTVVF
+3148 NDYSWKNEVAATVVF

-3189 VLSARSGHGNPIIF
+3189 VLSARSGHGNAIIF

-3343 SYYRFGDV
+3343 SYYRFGETNRLV
-3351 YTEMDKPSGYDRV
+3351 TIV
-3364 RGSEIGN
+3364 
-3371 KKIQFQHF
+3371 F
-3379 EEAFTSEHW
+3379 EEVKLETRKSNSNISKKRSQRNIGFMSKQGKEP
-3388 LDTSLVHLNEVVDE
+3388 SLVHVNEVIDS

-3420 VLDQNTNKMGA
+3420 VLDQTTNKMGA
-3431 MKIEM
+3431 MKIEV
-3436 SSQDFKSLKMEVL
+3436 SSQDFRSLKMEVS

-3492 IGSKRLSLRSSIHLG
+3492 IGSKRLSLRSAVHLG

-3522 VHRDVKPMNYAIGR
+3522 IHRDVKPMNYAIGR

-3555 RDDGAHKRPRSE
+3555 RDDGSHKRPRSE

-3592 LWSWYFTIL
+3592 LWSWFFTII

-3617 GASFAEKKQ
+3617 NASFAEKKQ
-3626 VFMEKKMEFI
+3626 AFMEKKMEFVQS
-3636 KNPADGLRGLPR
+3636 PGEALRGLPR
-3648 EFVAIMEYLA
+3648 EFNNIVEYLS
-3658 TLQYFDCPNY
+3658 TLQYYECPNY

-3682 SYDIDQPLDWEPTGQ
+3682 SYNLEQALDWEPTGQ

-3707 HNMLPGNNT
+3707 HNMLPGQEENDPAEVNS
-3716 EHRAHFLQKF
+3716 
-3726 KLFGSFCTDD
+3726 FGSFFTDF
-3736 LKLFAERKARTSVLR
+3736 LNLFAQRKARISVLR
-3751 HVQAP
+3751 HVQAS
-3756 LWKGFR
+3756 LWKVRSLIVLYSSDDAPSFVSSCFRNDVYMDFVFVVIVILCYQHFRVIGESSSPVVQQVFSGELQAGKSAYFKLTKTGAIGILLKSFSGDADLYVSTVTSEPSFKIGENEFQSVTCGVDLVRVPEQTSRPLYVAVYAHPSHLVSQYALVINVFEGNGSDQRMHRWVEQKSGSELTSLQEVEALFNDERQYLISSKLIYITELISTLILLLVDASSAKQRSNSSVGVLGPAASTSTKDTLHLIEDETAAKPSVAVGILPSIHHHGTTSFTGSLR
-3762 AKNIK
+3762 AKMNASSSFLPNYAKSASQMLLNSDDTTVWGDVALESTNHASSAAVPCDHESTMIKRHFCDEPQQQQQQQQQHYRKYLSMSPTSAAYWSLESLRKKVRRFPWTNVKTFVGFICFLITVHGALSTGYTMSVITTIEKRFQIPSTTSGLIVSSYEIGSLLSVVFVSYFGSNGHVPYWIGFGGLVLSLGSFLFSLPHFVATPYSYLENKSIEALLLLSPNAANNLGKDHSLLDQSASAPLCQLSNQSSSSLYNTTCLSQETESSNNHILVMMLAQILLGVGGSPLFTLGTTYIDNHVDKESSSIYLAFMYVMLAFGPVCGFLLGGLLLSEYVNPNSAPPDLTIQSIGWIGLWWGGFIICGFFYLLASLPFFCFPRRLTDDQDNSPRSDYGKDIRKIPVSIFRLITNKVYMVTSFNACLDLAIVSGFTVFLPKFLETQFLVSKSDASLFTGSVAVPGACIGTLFGGWVLKRLKMVMSHVANYVVLVNIAAVLLLSLLFFIGCENFKIAGVSQTYPSSAIFDDRMFISAWDQCNVNCSCSLQGIQPICGIDGITYLSPCFAGCKASAITTGGKRPSIVGTVDRLYRTYSNCSCILSNLNITVNVHNTSNAVASSIQAWYGLCPSNCRMLVPFLVLLFIVTLTAANNQMPLVMITLRAVSEEEKAFALGLQVVMLRLLSYLPAPIVYGAIIDTACRLMDDSCGTTGASCLFYDIETFRFRFAFLCLMLKLFGLLVSVVMLFCIRRRYVPFSSPVTMSEIVHRLGDIENLHLQRCNAKGSLRHWVSDDSLYSRPRSPRHRKTLSS